1 MDLSPLLL
9 SVWVAASA
17 TLFSVIFGTLAAYG
31 VMKLG
36 SLRPFADAVLTLP
49 LVLPPTVI
57 GFFLL
62 IVLGKNSPLGQFLNE
77 IGLPFIFSLR
87 GSVVAAFVMSF
98 PLMYRAVRG
107 AMESMDKQLLYAAR
121 TLGSGERKI
130 FFRIILPNCRSGI
143 LAGMILA
150 FARAMGEFGA
160 TIMLAGN
167 IPGKTQTMSLAV
179 YTAVQSGNRQ
189 TAYLWSFIIVLLS
202 ALAIVGINYFEKKKY
217 RGEDNAF

>member
-1 MDLSPLLL
+1 MDVSPLLL
-9 SVWVAASA
+9 SVWVAACA
-17 TLFSVIFGTLAAYG
+17 TFFSVVLGTLAAYG
-31 VMKLG
+31 VMKLRR
-36 SLRPFADAVLTLP
+36 LRPFADAVLTLP
-49 LVLPPTVI
+49 LVLPPTVT

-62 IVLGKNSPLGQFLNE
+62 ILLGKNSPVGRFFNE
-77 IGLPFIFSLR
+77 IGFPFIFSLR
-87 GSVVAAFVMSF
+87 GAVAAAFVVSF

-121 TLGSGERKI
+121 TLGASEKKI
-130 FFRIILPNCRSGI
+130 FFRIILPNCRSGL

-160 TIMLAGN
+160 TIMIAGN
-167 IPGKTQTMSLAV
+167 TQTMALAV

-189 TAYLWSFIIVLLS
+189 TAYLWSLVIVILS

-217 RGEDNAF
+217 QGEDEGF